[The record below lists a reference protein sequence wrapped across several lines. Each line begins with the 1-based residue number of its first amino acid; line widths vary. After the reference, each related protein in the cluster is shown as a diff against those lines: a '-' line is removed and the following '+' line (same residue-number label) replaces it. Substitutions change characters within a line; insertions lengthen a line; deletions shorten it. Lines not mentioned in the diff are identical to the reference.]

1 MHVLWIIFKC
11 KLQHCVQSLSHV
23 SSSRIVRMNEYTNR
37 ASLVHR
43 IDIDKPVIPM
53 KRGLI
58 PSSQRKTSRSTTVE
72 SLALLS
78 RRAIT
83 KSTAQMGGQNV
94 MKRLLSRC
102 ERSWAAS
109 SSYRGGERSSPMR
122 PDAEVNITE
131 WPPSR
136 LHCCSEVQRARV
148 LFDRELVVKFDCPGM
163 FSQDGIL
170 TWVYSN
176 LTRV

>member
-1 MHVLWIIFKC
+1 
-11 KLQHCVQSLSHV
+11 
-23 SSSRIVRMNEYTNR
+23 MNEYPNR

-58 PSSQRKTSRSTTVE
+58 PSLQRKTSRSTTVE
-72 SLALLS
+72 SRALLS

-83 KSTAQMGGQNV
+83 KSTAQMGSQNV

-109 SSYRGGERSSPMR
+109 SSYRGPEGSSTMR
-122 PDAEVNITE
+122 PKSISPNDHPLASVVARKFSGRE
-131 WPPSR
+131 S
-136 LHCCSEVQRARV
+136 CSIE
-148 LFDRELVVKFDCPGM
+148 
-163 FSQDGIL
+163 S
-170 TWVYSN
+170 WS
-176 LTRV
+176 

>member
-1 MHVLWIIFKC
+1 
-11 KLQHCVQSLSHV
+11 
-23 SSSRIVRMNEYTNR
+23 MNEYPNR

-83 KSTAQMGGQNV
+83 KSTVQIGGQNV
-94 MKRLLSRC
+94 MKRLLSGC
-102 ERSWAAS
+102 ERSWATS
-109 SSYRGGERSSPMR
+109 SSYKGSGGSSFMR
-122 PDAEVNITE
+122 PDGEVNITE
-131 WPPSR
+131 
-136 LHCCSEVQRARV
+136 
-148 LFDRELVVKFDCPGM
+148 
-163 FSQDGIL
+163 
-170 TWVYSN
+170 
-176 LTRV
+176 